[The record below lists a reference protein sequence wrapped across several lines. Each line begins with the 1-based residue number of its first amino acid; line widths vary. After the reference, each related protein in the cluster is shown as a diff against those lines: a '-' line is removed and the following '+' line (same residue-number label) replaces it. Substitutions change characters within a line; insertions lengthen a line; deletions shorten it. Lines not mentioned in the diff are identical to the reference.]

1 MLLFGS
7 FESGPTTSVSRAAA
21 WGARGVMRSSV
32 RCTPPRNSLPSR
44 ETPP

>member
-7 FESGPTTSVSRAAA
+7 FEGGLTTSASRAAA
-21 WGARGVMRSSV
+21 WGARGAMRSSV
-32 RCTPPRNSLPSR
+32 RCTPPRNPLPSR